1 MRMFHFK
8 SRRRNPFKGRS
19 RRHHGGGRK
28 RFRHNPSRHRRF
40 RRNPGV
46 NFKAIM
52 APSNFM
58 QIGSVA
64 VGFVAGAKVG
74 GMIYNKLFEGTGAL
88 AKVRRFAG
96 LVTFVLGGAVSALIK
111 NDLARKAG
119 MGIAVAGVYDLIAQ
133 NAPGAGLKPVNGDTV
148 DIAGGNRVD
157 LVGDGA
163 YAQDDDMDGDTINV
177 SGDMTDLVGDDAE
190 ADRIYA

>member
-28 RFRHNPSRHRRF
+28 RFRHRRF

-148 DIAGGNRVD
+148 DIAGNRVD

-163 YAQDDDMDGDTINV
+163 YDQNDDLDGDTINV